1 MRCNY
6 CNSIILV
13 GWVAQGNLRFCDE
26 KCHRNGY
33 LLLVSKRVSSDSIER
48 KIKQIHQGCCPKCS
62 GPGPVEVHKSSL
74 VYSFLIRTEWTTYT
88 QISCRACGVKSQLRD
103 ICLSLLF
110 GWWGVPWGIVYTP
123 IQVMK
128 NFVGICFA
136 PNAMLPS
143 QELEKFVRTDIANQ
157 LLAQDKTNKST

>member
-1 MRCNY
+1 M
-6 CNSIILV
+6 SFVTIWLV
-13 GWVAQGNLRFCDE
+13 GCALGHSVYSNTSDE
-26 KCHRNGY
+26 KLRWY
-33 LLLVSKRVSSDSIER
+33 LLCAKCNAPISRTR
-48 KIKQIHQGCCPKCS
+48 KICEDRYCEPTSCS
-62 GPGPVEVHKSSL
+62 
-74 VYSFLIRTEWTTYT
+74 R
-88 QISCRACGVKSQLRD
+88 QNQQSQLRD